1 MEWVNNLINGE
12 NSSAINLILITL
24 ALAILLVVLVWVFK
38 KISGS
43 ATRRAMRSRVP
54 RLLITDST
62 TVDDKRFL
70 VMVRRDNVEHLLLI
84 GGSNDL
90 VVESNIVRAQA
101 TNNQAAKQALPAATA
116 HQESKQ
122 IEKTNATEED
132 NSNNGIAPI
141 AAVASVASVG
151 AAGLSGISTMA
162 ANATSSVSETAENTL
177 EATRELAT
185 SATNKVG
192 ETASSI
198 TEAATSTASDA
209 VEAVSDT
216 ASSTAD
222 SVVEMVSPEEAPQI
236 AMDSLQAMPEAEV
249 TPDPVDIDL
258 ESEISAQL
266 SDALSI
272 EEVSQPAAEAP
283 EEVSNSNEDDEMKR
297 LLDELS
303 GEAKQPAQ

>member
-101 TNNQAAKQALPAATA
+101 TNNQSAKQALPAATA
-116 HQESKQ
+116 HQEPKQ

-141 AAVASVASVG
+141 AAVASVG

-222 SVVEMVSPEEAPQI
+222 SVVEMVLPEEAPQI

-303 GEAKQPAQ
+303 GEAKQRAQ